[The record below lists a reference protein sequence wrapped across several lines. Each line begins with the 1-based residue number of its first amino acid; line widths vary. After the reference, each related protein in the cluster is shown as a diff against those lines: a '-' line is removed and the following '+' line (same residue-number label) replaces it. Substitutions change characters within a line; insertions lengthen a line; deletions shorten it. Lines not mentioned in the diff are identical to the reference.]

1 MFGDG
6 VFDGGILVSG
16 GDGVLGVWG
25 GLGKVWIMGGGEGG
39 FWMFGIKF
47 VKKFWVC
54 VKGNE
59 GWLNVEFLD
68 GILGFM

>member
-1 MFGDG
+1 M
-6 VFDGGILVSG
+6 
-16 GDGVLGVWG
+16 GVLG

-47 VKKFWVC
+47 VNKFWVC

-68 GILGFM
+68 GIVGFM

>member
-25 GLGKVWIMGGGEGG
+25 GLGKVWIM
-39 FWMFGIKF
+39 
-47 VKKFWVC
+47 
-54 VKGNE
+54 
-59 GWLNVEFLD
+59 VEERVDFECLV
-68 GILGFM
+68 

>member
-16 GDGVLGVWG
+16 GDGVLGVWD

-47 VKKFWVC
+47 INKFWVC

-68 GILGFM
+68 GIVGFM